1 MKRLLIL
8 VIFLL
13 LFTACSSPTEY
24 YSNRFSFIEV
34 VENKED
40 AMIMNIPEIEFILD
54 EYELIVGLEEANEK
68 YTRYNLE
75 QTPAFIVLEYTGI
88 LTKDMIFRS
97 YDEEEARMFIE
108 DLIEE
113 AQEKA
118 EIMEQLN

>member
-1 MKRLLIL
+1 MKRLLVL

-40 AMIMNIPEIEFILD
+40 AMIKDIPEIEFILD
-54 EYELIVGLEEANEK
+54 EYELIVGLDEANEQ

-75 QTPAFIVLEYTGI
+75 QTPAFIVLEFTGV
-88 LTKDMIFRS
+88 LTKDMIFRT
-97 YDEEEARMFIE
+97 YDEEEARMYIE

-118 EIMEQLN
+118 EIMEQRN

>member
-1 MKRLLIL
+1 MKRILFL

-54 EYELIVGLEEANEK
+54 EYELIVGLDEANEQ
-68 YTRYNLE
+68 YSRYNLE
-75 QTPAFIVLEYTGI
+75 QAPAFIVLEFTGV
-88 LTKDMIFRS
+88 LTKDMVFRT
-97 YDEEEARMFIE
+97 YDEDEARMYIE

-118 EIMEQLN
+118 EEFEQR

>member
-1 MKRLLIL
+1 MKRLFIL

-40 AMIMNIPEIEFILD
+40 AMIMDIPDIDFILD
-54 EYELIVGLEEANEK
+54 EYELIVGLDKANEQF
-68 YTRYNLE
+68 TRYNLE
-75 QTPAFIVLEYTGI
+75 QTPAFIVLEFTGV
-88 LTKDMIFRS
+88 LTKDMIFRT
-97 YDEEEARMFIE
+97 YDEDEARMYIE

-118 EIMEQLN
+118 EIMEQRN